1 MRGLRAADGR
11 PDEPE
16 GWAAQGL
23 RYKVPGMGIS
33 LGSGRRTRMPWRRL
47 VAGAVMT
54 LLAAGIVGVGVGVG
68 NASAASASEPATVA
82 VEESLACDDLLS
94 PGILDAVLARRF
106 VPIENATPLFP
117 ADGRQCWWGDPGGF
131 RTQIFAV
138 GFVPLTAEQAAA
150 EGERLLATGRF
161 ARAAEDDVIYRA
173 IPADFTNMAEYV
185 DPSFRFH
192 YAEGYWFFVYDPTA
206 ELEEGVEQLRAIY
219 NWGDVLAAD
228 LQSNVLS
235 AFVPEPAVVEEEAE
249 FPPIPAPTPGGF
261 SATTPS
267 TLSGLRTAA
276 EVDFGPAAVG
286 GCLAAALVL
295 VALIGLP
302 GRLVDSALSSRYD
315 EWGGLLRPV
324 LRPLR
329 VRVRAVARA
338 VENLPTVVVVGG
350 GVVLAALFAA
360 LVEPDFGL
368 NVGSVRLLLS
378 LVGAFLIENV
388 AGLALLA
395 WWLGRRGAPARL
407 RLRLGSLLVVLITA
421 VASRVAGFDPGFV
434 FGLVLGL
441 AFVGEM
447 SARRE
452 EAGDRPSR
460 RDVDQALGEATW
472 LFIAGVAS
480 WLVYSVAVG
489 LSLGATGGMA
499 GLLIVELFAG
509 LAVGCL
515 AALFVVL
522 LPLPGLIGATL
533 WAHSRIRWAI
543 AEAVAIGVFLFIVL
557 PLPASWTTV
566 GAPFALWVAMFAIYA
581 VLAVALWAV
590 LTYTPAGWIAA
601 RTRPEASRPPEF
613 DSPSVGA
620 RP

>member
-1 MRGLRAADGR
+1 ML
-11 PDEPE
+11 
-16 GWAAQGL
+16 WA
-23 RYKVPGMGIS
+23 RV
-33 LGSGRRTRMPWRRL
+33 
-47 VAGAVMT
+47 VAGTVMT
-54 LLAAGIVGVGVGVG
+54 ILASGVALVGVAS
-68 NASAASASEPATVA
+68 ASAASASQPVTAA
-82 VEESLACDDLLS
+82 VEGPLACDDLLS
-94 PGILDAVLARRF
+94 PGILADVAARGF
-106 VPIENATPLFP
+106 VPTENATPLFP
-117 ADGRQCWWGDPGGF
+117 AEGRQCWWADPNALRG
-131 RTQIFAV
+131 QAFAV
-138 GFVPLTAEQAAA
+138 GYIELTPEQAAA

-161 ARAAEDDVIYRA
+161 ARVDIDGTNADVAEGADVIYRA
-173 IPADFTNMAEYV
+173 IPAEFTNMAEEV

-192 YAEGYWFFVYDPTA
+192 YADGYWFFVYDPTA
-206 ELEEGVEQLRAIY
+206 QLEEGVEQLQAVY

-228 LQSNVLS
+228 LQSNVLA
-235 AFVPEPAVVEEEAE
+235 AFVAEPAVVEEETE
-249 FPPIPAPTPGGF
+249 FEPIPAPTPDGF

-286 GCLAAALVL
+286 GCIAAALVL

-302 GRLVDSALSSRYD
+302 GRLVDSALSARYD
-315 EWGGLLRPV
+315 EWGGMLRPV
-324 LRPLR
+324 FRPLR
-329 VRVRAVARA
+329 MRMRALARA

-360 LVEPDFGL
+360 VVEPDFGL
-368 NVGSVRLLLS
+368 NGGSVRLLLS

-388 AGLALLA
+388 AGLVVLA

-407 RLRLGSLLVVLITA
+407 RLRLGSLLVVLVTA
-421 VASRVAGFDPGFV
+421 LASRVAGFDPGFV
-434 FGLVLGL
+434 FGLVFGL

-447 SARRE
+447 SARRDGN
-452 EAGDRPSR
+452 GDTPSR

-472 LFIAGVAS
+472 LLIAGVTS

-489 LSLGATGGMA
+489 LAFGTTGGMI
-499 GLLIVELFAG
+499 GLLVVELFAG

-515 AALFVVL
+515 AALFLVL

-566 GAPFALWVAMFAIYA
+566 DTPFALWVAMFAIYA

-590 LTYTPAGWIAA
+590 LTYTPSRWIAA
-601 RTRPEASRPPEF
+601 RTRPEVPGPSASEALNS
-613 DSPSVGA
+613 DA
-620 RP
+620 RS

>member
-1 MRGLRAADGR
+1 M
-11 PDEPE
+11 
-16 GWAAQGL
+16 
-23 RYKVPGMGIS
+23 S
-33 LGSGRRTRMPWRRL
+33 WRRL
-47 VAGAVMT
+47 VVGTVT
-54 LLAAGIVGVGVGVG
+54 TILLSGVVLVGVAS
-68 NASAASASEPATVA
+68 ASAASASEPATAA
-82 VEESLACDDLLS
+82 VEGSVACDDLLS
-94 PGILDAVLARRF
+94 PGILADVAARGF
-106 VPIENATPLFP
+106 VPTENATPLFP
-117 ADGRQCWWGDPGGF
+117 AEGRQCWWADPNALRG
-131 RTQIFAV
+131 QAFAV
-138 GFVPLTAEQAAA
+138 GYVELTPEQAAA

-161 ARAAEDDVIYRA
+161 ARVDSDGTDGADVIYRA
-173 IPADFTNMAEYV
+173 IPAEFTNMAEEV

-192 YAEGYWFFVYDPTA
+192 YADGYWFFVYDPTA
-206 ELEEGVEQLRAIY
+206 QLEEGVEQLQAVY

-228 LQSNVLS
+228 LQSNVLA
-235 AFVPEPAVVEEEAE
+235 AFVAEPAVVEEETE
-249 FPPIPAPTPGGF
+249 FEPIPAPTPDSF

-286 GCLAAALVL
+286 GCIAAALVL

-302 GRLVDSALSSRYD
+302 GRLVDSALSARYD
-315 EWGGLLRPV
+315 EWGGMLRPV
-324 LRPLR
+324 FRPLR
-329 VRVRAVARA
+329 MRMRALARA

-360 LVEPDFGL
+360 VVEPDFGL
-368 NVGSVRLLLS
+368 NGGSVRLLLS

-388 AGLALLA
+388 AGLVVLA

-407 RLRLGSLLVVLITA
+407 RLRLGSLLVVLVTA
-421 VASRVAGFDPGFV
+421 LASRVAGFDPGFV
-434 FGLVLGL
+434 FGLVFGL

-447 SARRE
+447 SARRDGN
-452 EAGDRPSR
+452 GDTPSR

-472 LFIAGVAS
+472 LLIAGVTS

-489 LSLGATGGMA
+489 LAFGTTGGMI
-499 GLLIVELFAG
+499 GLLVVELFAG

-515 AALFVVL
+515 AALFLVL

-566 GAPFALWVAMFAIYA
+566 DTPFALWVAMFAIYA

-590 LTYTPAGWIAA
+590 LTYTPSRWIAA
-601 RTRPEASRPPEF
+601 RTRPEVPGPSASEALNS
-613 DSPSVGA
+613 DA
-620 RP
+620 RS

>member
-1 MRGLRAADGR
+1 ML
-11 PDEPE
+11 
-16 GWAAQGL
+16 WA
-23 RYKVPGMGIS
+23 RV
-33 LGSGRRTRMPWRRL
+33 
-47 VAGAVMT
+47 VAGTVMT
-54 LLAAGIVGVGVGVG
+54 ILASGVALVGVAS
-68 NASAASASEPATVA
+68 ASAASASQTATSP
-82 VEESLACDDLLS
+82 VEGPLACDDLLS
-94 PGILDAVLARRF
+94 PGILADVAARGF
-106 VPIENATPLFP
+106 VPTENATPLFP
-117 ADGRQCWWGDPGGF
+117 AEGRQCWWADPNALRG
-131 RTQIFAV
+131 QAFAV
-138 GFVPLTAEQAAA
+138 GYIELTPEQAAA

-161 ARAAEDDVIYRA
+161 ARVDIDGTNADVAEGADVIYRA
-173 IPADFTNMAEYV
+173 IPAEFTNMAEEV

-192 YAEGYWFFVYDPTA
+192 YADGYWFFVYDPTA
-206 ELEEGVEQLRAIY
+206 QLEEGVEQLQAVY

-228 LQSNVLS
+228 LQSNVLA
-235 AFVPEPAVVEEEAE
+235 AFVAEPAVVEEETE
-249 FPPIPAPTPGGF
+249 FEPIPAPTPDGF

-286 GCLAAALVL
+286 GCIAAALVL

-302 GRLVDSALSSRYD
+302 GRLVDSALSARYD
-315 EWGGLLRPV
+315 EWGGMLRPV
-324 LRPLR
+324 FRPLR
-329 VRVRAVARA
+329 MRMRALARA

-360 LVEPDFGL
+360 VVEPDFGL
-368 NVGSVRLLLS
+368 NGGSVRLLLS

-388 AGLALLA
+388 AGLVVLA

-407 RLRLGSLLVVLITA
+407 RLRLGSLLVVLVTA
-421 VASRVAGFDPGFV
+421 LASRVAGFDPGFV
-434 FGLVLGL
+434 FGLVFGL

-447 SARRE
+447 SARRDGN
-452 EAGDRPSR
+452 GDTPSR

-472 LFIAGVAS
+472 LLIAGVTS

-489 LSLGATGGMA
+489 LAFGTTGGMI
-499 GLLIVELFAG
+499 GLLVVELFAG

-515 AALFVVL
+515 AALFLVL

-566 GAPFALWVAMFAIYA
+566 DTPFALWVAMFAIYA

-590 LTYTPAGWIAA
+590 LTYTPSRWIAA
-601 RTRPEASRPPEF
+601 RTRPEVPGPSASEALNS
-613 DSPSVGA
+613 DA
-620 RP
+620 RS

>member
-1 MRGLRAADGR
+1 M
-11 PDEPE
+11 
-16 GWAAQGL
+16 
-23 RYKVPGMGIS
+23 S
-33 LGSGRRTRMPWRRL
+33 WRRL
-47 VAGAVMT
+47 VVGTVT
-54 LLAAGIVGVGVGVG
+54 TILLSGVVLVGVAS
-68 NASAASASEPATVA
+68 ASAASASEPATAA
-82 VEESLACDDLLS
+82 VEGSVACDDLLS
-94 PGILDAVLARRF
+94 PGILADVAARGF
-106 VPIENATPLFP
+106 VPTENATPLFP
-117 ADGRQCWWGDPGGF
+117 AEGRQCWWADPNALRG
-131 RTQIFAV
+131 QAFAV
-138 GFVPLTAEQAAA
+138 GYIELTPEQAAA

-161 ARAAEDDVIYRA
+161 ARVDIDGTNADVAEGADVIYRA
-173 IPADFTNMAEYV
+173 IPAEFTNMAEEV

-192 YAEGYWFFVYDPTA
+192 YADGYWFFVYDPTA
-206 ELEEGVEQLRAIY
+206 QLEEGVEQLQAVY

-228 LQSNVLS
+228 LQSNVLA
-235 AFVPEPAVVEEEAE
+235 AFVAEPAVVEEETE
-249 FPPIPAPTPGGF
+249 FEPIPAPTPDGF

-286 GCLAAALVL
+286 GCIAAALVL

-302 GRLVDSALSSRYD
+302 GRLVDSALSARYD
-315 EWGGLLRPV
+315 EWGGMLRPV
-324 LRPLR
+324 FRPLR
-329 VRVRAVARA
+329 MRMRALARA

-360 LVEPDFGL
+360 VVEPDFGL
-368 NVGSVRLLLS
+368 NGGSVRLLLS

-388 AGLALLA
+388 AGLVVLA

-407 RLRLGSLLVVLITA
+407 RLRLGSLLVVLVTA
-421 VASRVAGFDPGFV
+421 LASRVAGFDPGFV
-434 FGLVLGL
+434 FGLVFGL

-447 SARRE
+447 SARRDGN
-452 EAGDRPSR
+452 GDTPSR

-472 LFIAGVAS
+472 LLIAGVTS

-489 LSLGATGGMA
+489 LAFGTTGGMI
-499 GLLIVELFAG
+499 GLLVVELFAG

-515 AALFVVL
+515 AALFLVL

-566 GAPFALWVAMFAIYA
+566 DTPFALWVAMFAIYA

-590 LTYTPAGWIAA
+590 LTYTPSRWIAA
-601 RTRPEASRPPEF
+601 RTRPEVPGPSASEALNS
-613 DSPSVGA
+613 DA
-620 RP
+620 RS

>member
-1 MRGLRAADGR
+1 ML
-11 PDEPE
+11 
-16 GWAAQGL
+16 WA
-23 RYKVPGMGIS
+23 RV
-33 LGSGRRTRMPWRRL
+33 
-47 VAGAVMT
+47 VAGTVMT
-54 LLAAGIVGVGVGVG
+54 ILASGVVLVGVAS
-68 NASAASASEPATVA
+68 ASAASASQPVTAA
-82 VEESLACDDLLS
+82 VEGPLACDDLLS
-94 PGILDAVLARRF
+94 PGILADVAARGF
-106 VPIENATPLFP
+106 VSTENATPLFP
-117 ADGRQCWWGDPGGF
+117 AEGRQCWWADPNALRG
-131 RTQIFAV
+131 QAFAV
-138 GFVPLTAEQAAA
+138 GYIELTPEQAAA

-161 ARAAEDDVIYRA
+161 ARVDIDGTNADVAEGADVIYRA
-173 IPADFTNMAEYV
+173 IPAEFTNMAEEV

-192 YAEGYWFFVYDPTA
+192 YADGYWFFVYDPTA
-206 ELEEGVEQLRAIY
+206 QLEEGVEQLQAVY

-228 LQSNVLS
+228 LQSNVLA
-235 AFVPEPAVVEEEAE
+235 AFVAEPAVVEEETE
-249 FPPIPAPTPGGF
+249 FEPIPAPTPDGF

-286 GCLAAALVL
+286 GCIAAALVL

-302 GRLVDSALSSRYD
+302 GRLVDSALSARYD
-315 EWGGLLRPV
+315 EWGGMLRPV
-324 LRPLR
+324 FRPLR
-329 VRVRAVARA
+329 MRMRALARA

-360 LVEPDFGL
+360 VVEPDFGL
-368 NVGSVRLLLS
+368 NGGSVRLLLS

-388 AGLALLA
+388 AGLVVLA

-407 RLRLGSLLVVLITA
+407 RLRLGSLLVVLVTA
-421 VASRVAGFDPGFV
+421 LASRVAGFDPGFV
-434 FGLVLGL
+434 FGLVFGL

-447 SARRE
+447 SARRDGN
-452 EAGDRPSR
+452 GDTASR

-472 LFIAGVAS
+472 LLVAGITS

-489 LSLGATGGMA
+489 LAFGTTGGMV
-499 GLLIVELFAG
+499 GLLVVELFAG

-515 AALFVVL
+515 AALFLVL
-522 LPLPGLIGATL
+522 LPLPGLIGGTL

-566 GAPFALWVAMFAIYA
+566 DTPFALWVAMFAIYA

-590 LTYTPAGWIAA
+590 LTYTPSGWIAA
-601 RTRPEASRPPEF
+601 RTRPEVPGPSASETLNS
-613 DSPSVGA
+613 DA
-620 RP
+620 RS